1 MENEEKIKRIV
12 RIIIISFIIIIAI
25 IIGLHYLNKYLT
37 KTNTKRFEKYLED
50 NNYSTDP
57 NDEIYYTILKDDH
70 ILTKTTK
77 LSEEQNSLIYVNYDS
92 NGDITGTL
100 ELYGINAYGK
110 QGISYLKSTYKNKKF
125 DCQIITSAGLEAKCN
140 LLKQETDKFEKEMK
154 QILKKSK
161 VNPKLIKKTENFIP
175 EQK

>member
-110 QGISYLKSTYKNKKF
+110 
-125 DCQIITSAGLEAKCN
+125 
-140 LLKQETDKFEKEMK
+140 
-154 QILKKSK
+154 
-161 VNPKLIKKTENFIP
+161 
-175 EQK
+175 